1 MGMEPEPPAPRETPT
16 PRRPAGASFW
26 ALASTKHYPALFL
39 CGLLSNTAKEGAVF
53 VVGHL
58 TQQLTQSPRLVGLVS
73 AAQFAGLLLGPLGG
87 WVSDCFD
94 RRRVVIASKLLAI
107 PITLLVSWCMAARAR
122 LSTNLVVAAG
132 FAFTFCQ
139 GLTFVLDQTSRRALV
154 SDTVG
159 LRLLPMAFAMESIS
173 SNVSNTLGAQFGGLA
188 IQYLGGHG
196 AVLRFLAC
204 LQAISSLLAWTVSAP
219 SVVKAAAAELGIV
232 TQLREGLSELRRNRT
247 FQSILG
253 VTIIVSGGMS
263 RVLRACAI
271 ADHNASRAAG
281 ELFLRRA
288 LFSRRAD
295 FGRRDEIKP
304 DPDRQPGLGAGLR
317 WGVGCA
323 ACGADLAQ
331 AGWRALLVRHRP
343 ELCGD
348 ALRDDGDLLGD
359 HGCRDCVRL
368 RGRIVRLPLA
378 PLPDGL
384 QQARRV
390 ADWHFC
396 LGAGSEGCR
405 APW

>member
-271 ADHNASRAAG
+271 ADHNACIA
-281 ELFLRRA
+281 
-288 LFSRRAD
+288 
-295 FGRRDEIKP
+295 GRRGTFSSSGP
-304 DPDRQPGLGAGLR
+304 FFPS
-317 WGVGCA
+317 
-323 ACGADLAQ
+323 
-331 AGWRALLVRHRP
+331 
-343 ELCGD
+343 
-348 ALRDDGDLLGD
+348 
-359 HGCRDCVRL
+359 CRLWPPR
-368 RGRIVRLPLA
+368 
-378 PLPDGL
+378 
-384 QQARRV
+384 
-390 ADWHFC
+390 
-396 LGAGSEGCR
+396 
-405 APW
+405 

>member
-1 MGMEPEPPAPRETPT
+1 MA
-16 PRRPAGASFW
+16 RR
-26 ALASTKHYPALFL
+26 
-39 CGLLSNTAKEGAVF
+39 TAA
-53 VVGHL
+53 
-58 TQQLTQSPRLVGLVS
+58 
-73 AAQFAGLLLGPLGG
+73 
-87 WVSDCFD
+87 
-94 RRRVVIASKLLAI
+94 
-107 PITLLVSWCMAARAR
+107 
-122 LSTNLVVAAG
+122 
-132 FAFTFCQ
+132 
-139 GLTFVLDQTSRRALV
+139 
-154 SDTVG
+154 
-159 LRLLPMAFAMESIS
+159 
-173 SNVSNTLGAQFGGLA
+173 
-188 IQYLGGHG
+188 
-196 AVLRFLAC
+196 
-204 LQAISSLLAWTVSAP
+204 SSLLAWTVSAP
-219 SVVKAAAAELGIV
+219 SVAKAAAAELGIV

-288 LFSRRAD
+288 LFPGGAD
-295 FGRRDEIKP
+295 TGRRDEIKP

>member
-1 MGMEPEPPAPRETPT
+1 MATESPPPDPPPPTAVDRNAAGETTGT
-16 PRRPAGASFW
+16 PSSGNSTPAGASFW
-26 ALASTKHYPALFL
+26 ALARTKHYPALFL

-94 RRRVVIASKLLAI
+94 RRRVVIVSKLLAI

-204 LQAISSLLAWTVSAP
+204 LQAASSLLAWTVSTP

-253 VTIIVSGGMS
+253 VTIIVSGMIGFCV
-263 RVLRACAI
+263 RVPWPSLTTTHR
-271 ADHNASRAAG
+271 
-281 ELFLRRA
+281 
-288 LFSRRAD
+288 
-295 FGRRDEIKP
+295 GRR
-304 DPDRQPGLGAGLR
+304 GTFSSLGPFSPSCRR
-317 WGVGCA
+317 W
-323 ACGADLAQ
+323 
-331 AGWRALLVRHRP
+331 P
-343 ELCGD
+343 
-348 ALRDDGDLLGD
+348 
-359 HGCRDCVRL
+359 
-368 RGRIVRLPLA
+368 PT
-378 PLPDGL
+378 
-384 QQARRV
+384 
-390 ADWHFC
+390 
-396 LGAGSEGCR
+396 
-405 APW
+405 